1 MELRVAEIHVIE
13 IRAKLEGLQA
23 DRSQRRWEGYG
34 GQMIAGGERPLTD
47 AYDALG
53 DLNNDEL
60 TAPAAG
66 VIPYLRD
73 IQKEDDVPN
82 FQFALFC

>member
-1 MELRVAEIHVIE
+1 
-13 IRAKLEGLQA
+13 
-23 DRSQRRWEGYG
+23 
-34 GQMIAGGERPLTD
+34 MIAGGERPLTD